1 MVATFDLRQAPPSA
15 LDPYRSGIVVH
26 LRWKSKRVTEPGPR
40 AASLGTAICRQSGPD
55 PGANKRRRKDGLYGS
70 MAKIFPEPQLRLGY
84 SPPSTLELGGKL
96 LVRHATYQ
104 LLCAGQR

>member
-1 MVATFDLRQAPPSA
+1 VVATFGFRHAPPPA

-26 LRWKSKRVTEPGPR
+26 LRWKSQGVTEPDLR
-40 AASLGTAICRQSGPD
+40 AASLGTAICGQSGPD

-70 MAKIFPEPQLRLGY
+70 ITKIFPEPQLRLGY

-104 LLCAGQR
+104 LLSAGQR